1 MSTTPATPAKPANTF
16 KSDGVAGGRK
26 WTLDH
31 PQGNDLLAYGMTA
44 LHALFPY
51 WTESSYTLQPVFVEG
66 YGTLGVTKRR
76 VLIVDPC
83 VISTWCRV
91 TLATVLAHELGH
103 GFANHHDRAADIS
116 AIPELFNFAADAE
129 LNDDLVEDKRVKW
142 PWAPF
147 LPANIPVPDGKG
159 GTTGA
164 PTGLLAEDYY
174 RLLMESATKPQ
185 ARGVC
190 AGECGGIAG
199 NPGEGEGELDD
210 DDGGG
215 KPGEKKGEGEGQT
228 EGDLDRLFGRSD
240 AQLEIDRLAVAE
252 AMEAAEA
259 KRQGTVPSGLMRIV
273 KTLRRP
279 AVVRWQDQ
287 LAQFFRGH
295 ITRRPGGAHASY
307 RSPNRKQAGLGYGVG
322 APRMTVT
329 HATTPVVW
337 VAIDTSGSMGMA
349 ELVAGISEVRH
360 LIAAAGARV
369 RFLACDAAVHT
380 NIDVTDGTDIGA
392 LLKGGGGTSFRP
404 VFDRAADARH
414 GRAGGVAAPDLL
426 VFYTDGYG
434 DAPEV
439 PPPFKTIWLLSGKNT
454 RKPAEWGDCITIPVH
469 GV

>member
-1 MSTTPATPAKPANTF
+1 MTTAPAQKPAQKPANTF
-16 KSDGVAGGRK
+16 RDGGEGK

-31 PQGNDLLAYGMTA
+31 PQGNDLLAFGMA
-44 LHALFPY
+44 SLHALFTY
-51 WTESSYTLQPVFVEG
+51 WIADSYTLQPVFVEG

-83 VISTWCRV
+83 VIATWCRE

-103 GFANHHDRAADIS
+103 GFANHHDRCRDIG
-116 AIPELFNFAADAE
+116 AVPELFNFAADAE
-129 LNDDLVEDKRVKW
+129 INDDLVEDQRVKW

-159 GTTGA
+159 GMTGA

-174 RLLMESATKPQ
+174 RLLLQSATTPQ
-185 ARGVC
+185 AKGVC

-199 NPGEGEGELDD
+199 NPGAGEPEDGDGDGAPGKAPASGQGALEDSLD
-210 DDGGG
+210 
-215 KPGEKKGEGEGQT
+215 K
-228 EGDLDRLFGRSD
+228 LYGRSD
-240 AQLEIDRLAVAE
+240 AQLENDRLAAAE
-252 AMEAAEA
+252 AMEAAEQ

-295 ITRRPGGAHASY
+295 ITRRPGGSHASY
-307 RSPNRKQAGLGYGVG
+307 RALNRKQAGLGCGVG
-322 APRMTVT
+322 SPRMTVT

-337 VAIDTSGSMGMA
+337 IAIDTSGSMGTA
-349 ELVAGISEVRH
+349 ELVAGLSELRH
-360 LIAAAGARV
+360 LIAATGARV

-380 NIDVTDGTDIGA
+380 DIDVDSNTDLGK
-392 LLKGGGGTSFRP
+392 LLKGGGGTSFCP
-404 VFDRAADARH
+404 VFDRAMDARR
-414 GRAGGVAAPDLL
+414 GRTTGVAAPDLL

-434 DAPEV
+434 DAPAVE
-439 PPPFKTIWLLSGKNT
+439 PPFKTIWLLSGKNT
-454 RKPAEWGDCITIPVH
+454 RKPAEWGDCITIPVTD
-469 GV
+469 V